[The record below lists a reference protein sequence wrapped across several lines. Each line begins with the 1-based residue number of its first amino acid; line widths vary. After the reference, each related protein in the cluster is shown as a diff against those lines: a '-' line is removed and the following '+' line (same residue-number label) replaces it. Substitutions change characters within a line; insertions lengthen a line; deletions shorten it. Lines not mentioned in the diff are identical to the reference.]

1 MTLAITTRHIGK
13 VASIAPFVLA
23 AGVCLGAVSGTAAG
37 QETQAPAP
45 IERRPPPAASA
56 TSVGQT
62 TNPQR
67 PGSGKLPRGEHLAQ
81 WMNQHSNL
89 SPEQQQ
95 QALGQEP
102 GFSNLPSDT
111 QQRYRDRLAQLD
123 ALNPAQ
129 RQRFLAHTE
138 AMERLSPD
146 QRAEVR
152 GAMGRLGAL
161 PVEQRRVVAHT
172 FRSLRDLPPEQ
183 RIPALNSGRYGP
195 PLDPQ
200 QRDVLL
206 GLLQIEPMLERPAPR
221 QPVSGSPSAPSM
233 QMAPG
238 VPGQNQAPR

>member
-1 MTLAITTRHIGK
+1 MTLAIKTRHFGRVAL
-13 VASIAPFVLA
+13 VASFALA
-23 AGVCLGAVSGTAAG
+23 LMSLGAVPATAVG

-56 TSVGQT
+56 GQATSGQR
-62 TNPQR
+62 Q
-67 PGSGKLPRGEHLAQ
+67 GSGKLPRGEHLAQ

-161 PVEQRRVVAHT
+161 PIEQRRVVAHT

-183 RIPALNSGRYGP
+183 RLSALNSGRYGP

-221 QPVSGSPSAPSM
+221 QPIPGSPSAPSSM

-238 VPGQNQAPR
+238 VPGQYQAPR